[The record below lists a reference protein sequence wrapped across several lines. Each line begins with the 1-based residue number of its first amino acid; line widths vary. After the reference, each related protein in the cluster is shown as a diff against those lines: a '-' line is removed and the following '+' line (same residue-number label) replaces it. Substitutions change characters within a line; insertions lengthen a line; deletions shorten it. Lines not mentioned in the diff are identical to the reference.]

1 MKKMLFIIIVLFST
15 VQYSFAQDR
24 GLADKKIGIVNI
36 SEVMNQYNR
45 RADLEKKFKSDE
57 EKFNAKIKAKKND
70 MDKLKEDMQKADDDV
85 EKEKIS
91 IEMLK
96 AKKELELWGELNSE
110 IIQREIEKAQLE
122 MIRDIKKTIQEFGV
136 KNKYALILQA
146 QPSNAK
152 QYDMR
157 TALLTINL
165 ADVMYY
171 DTAYDITKEV
181 VDLINIKYASQQK
194 AK

>member
-1 MKKMLFIIIVLFST
+1 MFLLLVVLVFITQF
-15 VQYSFAQDR
+15 SFAQDK
-24 GLADKKIGIVNI
+24 GSPEKKFGIVNI
-36 SEVMNQYNR
+36 SDVMNKYNK
-45 RADLEKKFKSDE
+45 RADLEKRFKADE
-57 EKFNAKIKAKKND
+57 DKFNKKIKDKKNEQ
-70 MDKLKEDMQKADDDV
+70 DKLKEDLQKSEDDL
-85 EKEKIS
+85 EREKIS

-96 AKKELELWGELNSE
+96 AKKELELWGDLNSE
-110 IIQREIEKAQLE
+110 IIQRDIEKAQLE

-136 KNKYALILQA
+136 QNKYFLILQA
-146 QPSNAK
+146 QPANAK

-171 DTAYDITKEV
+171 DSTYDITQQII
-181 VDLINIKYASQQK
+181 DLINLKYAAQQK